1 MDVDLEKIIREIGML
16 DENAM
21 AEARA
26 RQDKL
31 IKPIGS
37 LGRIEELA
45 IQLAGITG
53 EVYRS
58 YAKKAIIV
66 MCADNGVYAENV
78 SLAPKETTLM
88 MSMNFMK
95 FITGVGVLSKLS
107 GSDLR
112 VVDIGIDSD
121 VESPNMLNRKIRK
134 GTGNLA
140 RELAMTRE
148 EAIKAIE
155 VGFEQAT
162 ELANAGY
169 DVIGTGE
176 MGLANTTSSALVIMS
191 LTGCSVDSAT
201 GKGSGLTDELYIHK
215 KKLIEAAYQMHK
227 PDKDDPIDILSK
239 VGGLDIAGLAG
250 VYLGAA
256 YHRKPVVIDGVI
268 SAAAAIVATR
278 LCPNAKNFMV
288 PSHISEEPGYS
299 VTLRELDIR
308 PYFDLGMRLGE
319 GTGCPFTFL
328 LIDAAEKIV
337 KEIAT
342 FEEASIDDSTLVDIR
357 K

>member
-1 MDVDLEKIIREIGML
+1 MDLEKIIREIGVL
-16 DENAM
+16 DEGAM
-21 AEARA
+21 AQARA
-26 RQDKL
+26 RQDEL

-37 LGRIEELA
+37 LGRIEDLA
-45 IQLAGITG
+45 VQLAGITG
-53 EVYRS
+53 NIYHN
-58 YAKKAIIV
+58 YAKKAIVV

-88 MSMNFMK
+88 MSQNFMK

-121 VESPNMLNRKIRK
+121 VESPNMLNRKIRR

-140 RELAMTRE
+140 KELAMTRE
-148 EAIKAIE
+148 EALRAIE
-155 VGFEQAT
+155 VGFEQAE
-162 ELANAGY
+162 ELAKAGY

-201 GKGSGLTDELYIHK
+201 GKGSGLTDELYVHK
-215 KKLIEAAYQMHK
+215 KRLIENAYNMHK
-227 PDKDDPIDILSK
+227 PDKNDPIDILSK

-278 LCPNAKNFMV
+278 LCPNAKHFMV
-288 PSHISEEPGYS
+288 PSHISEEPGYL
-299 VTLRELDIR
+299 VTVNELGIR

-328 LIDAAEKIV
+328 LIDAAETIV
-337 KEIAT
+337 KKIAT
-342 FEEASIDDSTLVDIR
+342 FAEASIDNSTLVDIR
-357 K
+357 E